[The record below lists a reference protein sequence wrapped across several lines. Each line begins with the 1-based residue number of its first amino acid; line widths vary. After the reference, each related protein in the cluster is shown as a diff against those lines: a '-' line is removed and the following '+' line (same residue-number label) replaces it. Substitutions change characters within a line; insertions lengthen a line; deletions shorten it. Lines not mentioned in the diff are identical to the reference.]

1 MIMRMCS
8 FATSSRRQ
16 RPGSRSP
23 TPGAN
28 PTDTASPP
36 PFLRTAG
43 TWFSFPTP
51 RTWSRKTPPTIET
64 SSCATSAPARPS
76 SSPWDSKVENAS
88 VDEYLN
94 PAISGTGRFIAFHT
108 DSALVP
114 GDTNDAVDVYVRD
127 TESDTTRRVSRS
139 SSDTQG
145 NAASTGP
152 SLSATGR
159 VTAFTSAASNLVARD
174 TNGKQDIF
182 VHEWLAA
189 P

>member
-1 MIMRMCS
+1 MVFVS
-8 FATSSRRQ
+8 NATNMV
-16 RPGSRSP
+16 PGD
-23 TPGAN
+23 
-28 PTDTASPP
+28 PTDDRDI
-36 PFLRTAG
+36 FVRDLRTG
-43 TWFSFPTP
+43 QTEFVTVGLEGE
-51 RTWSRKTPPTIET
+51 K
-64 SSCATSAPARPS
+64 
-76 SSPWDSKVENAS
+76 AS

-94 PAISGTGRFIAFHT
+94 PAISGTGRYIAFHT

-114 GDTNDAVDVYVRD
+114 GDTNEAVDVYVRD

-174 TNGKQDIF
+174 TNGKQDTL